1 MWPVIATV
9 RVGSRVI
16 AAGILVAVT
25 AVASGCAA
33 GEAVVKPTPTPTYE
47 STYEQP
53 AATEIAPLRGTTVE
67 AGSLNHPVVMAKI
80 DNHWSARPQLGLSA
94 TDVVFEELVEGG
106 ITRYVAVWHSTIPE
120 QLGPVR
126 SIRPMDPDIASPFGG
141 IIFYAGGQPQFVS
154 MMRNTPVYNA
164 IHGQGDT
171 ADYMFRASDRKAPHN
186 VIAEASK
193 FVAAHADIAAP
204 AMQFAYAADAAS
216 STAAKEGSPTQSL
229 DLAFSTQFRPSW
241 TWDAASSRFL
251 RWQDGKPDTD
261 ASDGQQLGATNVV
274 TLRVPVT
281 MSAVPKTEL
290 IGTGEAWVSTG
301 GGTVHATWS
310 KPSATSP
317 ITLTGDDGIVVRLG
331 AGNTWIEL
339 VPLAGS
345 FTAVAPGA

>member
-1 MWPVIATV
+1 MIATL
-9 RVGSRVI
+9 RVGSRAA
-16 AAGILVAVT
+16 AAGILVALT
-25 AVASGCAA
+25 AMTAGCAA
-33 GEAVVKPTPTPTYE
+33 EATVVTKSAAPAYE

-53 AATEIAPLRGTTVE
+53 APTHIAPLRGTTVE
-67 AGSLNHPVVMAKI
+67 AGSLDHAAVMAKI

-94 TDVVFEELVEGG
+94 TDIVFEELVEGG
-106 ITRYVAVWHSTIPE
+106 ITRYVAVWHSTVPE
-120 QLGPVR
+120 QFGPVR
-126 SIRPMDPDIASPFGG
+126 SIRPMDPDIAAPFGG

-164 IHGQGDT
+164 IHGQPDT
-171 ADYMFRASDRKAPHN
+171 ADYMFRASDRTAPHN

-193 FVAAHADIAAP
+193 FLAAHSDIAAP
-204 AMQFAYAADAAS
+204 TLQFAYAADAAS

-261 ASDGQQLGATNVV
+261 ASDGQQLAATNVV

-290 IGTGEAWVSTG
+290 IGSGEAWVSTG

-310 KPSATSP
+310 KASATAP
-317 ITLTGDDGIVVRLG
+317 ITLMGDDGITVRLG

-345 FTAVAPGA
+345 FSAVPPGA